1 MIEMKSWMARPIR
14 GLSMYDERKT
24 KTRDDSEAMSYGSI
38 SV

>member
-24 KTRDDSEAMSYGSI
+24 KTRDDNEATSYESI